1 MPVKNVTLFMVIL
14 WLLVQQFLISA
25 SHMTKTTLITLPLVF
40 HFISTQIYAIW
51 GITKIHTLYVN
62 QWIKDRLGSCPR
74 LMGWL
79 KTSLIIVDSS
89 SLSLT
94 GCSTVPSV
102 IEYLKTTIFHSF
114 LFLFLFIHSLS
125 KYLLILTLCQALF
138 WVLSIHQ
145 ARQLCS
151 CEGRQKI
158 SDSTKIKQK

>member
-1 MPVKNVTLFMVIL
+1 MVIL

-40 HFISTQIYAIW
+40 HFMSTQIYAIW
-51 GITKIHTLYVN
+51 GIIKIHTLYVN

-114 LFLFLFIHSLS
+114 LFSWRYSSHSLFFS
-125 KYLLILTLCQALF
+125 YSRIVSSESWWSIPHLGGKLTKT
-138 WVLSIHQ
+138 
-145 ARQLCS
+145 RR
-151 CEGRQKI
+151 GRDLRGKR
-158 SDSTKIKQK
+158 